1 VLLDEKGC
9 FSTGCSGDSINITP
23 VKEIAGNAENYFEI
37 FPNPSNGSFTHTTGH
52 FCFTQRR
59 HARNALII
67 KGNRYQSLR
76 TLRRCVENVQ

>member
-1 VLLDEKGC
+1 MRTIARWGFKDWLVK
-9 FSTGCSGDSINITP
+9 TGDDFHHVA
-23 VKEIAGNAENYFEI
+23 VKVEIDLEI
-37 FPNPSNGSFTHTTGH
+37 VHTTGH

-67 KGNRYQSLR
+67 RGNRYQSLR